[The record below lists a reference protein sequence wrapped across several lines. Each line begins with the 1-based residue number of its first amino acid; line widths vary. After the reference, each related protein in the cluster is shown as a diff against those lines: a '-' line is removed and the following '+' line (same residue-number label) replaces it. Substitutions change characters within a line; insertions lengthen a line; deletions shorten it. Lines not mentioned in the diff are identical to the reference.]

1 MEEIVQYFIVNGE
14 LKMTPG
20 KAAAQVAH
28 AATQS
33 ALIYQ
38 TREQFLDWLRTGQ
51 TKIILKGNQEELET
65 LVDEGFVAIRDA
77 GKTEL
82 EPGSLTVVCLPP
94 MAKKKAQSYTHQF
107 RLYS

>member
-1 MEEIVQYFIVNGE
+1 
-14 LKMTPG
+14 MTPG

-38 TREQFLDWLRTGQ
+38 TRDQFLDWLRSGQ
-51 TKIILKGNQEELET
+51 TKIVLKGSQEQLEE

-82 EPGSLTVVCLPP
+82 EAGSLTVVCLPP
-94 MAKKKAQSYTHQF
+94 MAKQSAQPYTHPF
-107 RLYS
+107 KLYS